1 MDDLSI
7 NVVVALYGF
16 GLGLVFGAIV
26 LATNFCTMGS
36 VSDILTFGD
45 HRRFRAWLLAAA
57 TALIGAQIMHHF
69 GFIDLDASIYPTTQ
83 FNYAGNIVGGL
94 MFGFGMVF
102 AGGCA
107 SRNLARVGGGD
118 LRSLVVLLFI
128 GIFGYMTMRGL
139 IGVGRV
145 EIEERVVV
153 DLASVGIP
161 DQTIGG
167 LLAGYGLDAGLAN
180 TVAAAVVAAA
190 ILYYCFGNAA
200 FRGSPRNIIAGLGIG
215 LCVIGGWYITGVAG
229 ADDFDPT
236 PLASLTFVAPTGN
249 AVIYLMT
256 FSGATIDFGIA
267 TVGGTI
273 LGAFVAALATRRFS
287 LTSFA
292 DVGDTLRNMFGGALM
307 GVGGVVALGCTVG
320 QAMTGVSTLAVGS
333 FIAFT
338 AIVVGAV
345 IGLKTMERMLA

>member
-1 MDDLSI
+1 MEDLSI
-7 NVVVALYGF
+7 NTVVALYGF

-36 VSDILTFGD
+36 ISDILTFGD

-57 TALIGAQIMHHF
+57 TALIGAQVMHRF
-69 GFIDLDASIYPTTQ
+69 GVIDLGASIYPIPR
-83 FNYAGNIVGGL
+83 FNYVGNIVGGL

-107 SRNLARVGGGD
+107 SRNLARVGAGD
-118 LRSLVVLLFI
+118 LRSLFVLLFI
-128 GIFGYMTMRGL
+128 GIFGYMTLRGL
-139 IGVGRV
+139 IALGRV
-145 EIEERVVV
+145 EIEEKVVV
-153 DLASVGIP
+153 DLAASGID

-167 LLAGYGLDAGLAN
+167 LLAGLGPDAALLN
-180 TVAAAVVAAA
+180 TVAAIVVAAA
-190 ILYYCFGNAA
+190 ILVYCFGNAA
-200 FRGSPRNIIAGLGIG
+200 FRGSPKNIIAGLGIG
-215 LCVIGGWYITGVAG
+215 LCVVAGWWITGVVG
-229 ADDFDPT
+229 ADEFDPT

-249 AVIYLMT
+249 SIIYLMT

-273 LGAFVAALATRRFS
+273 LGAFIAALATRRFN

-292 DVGDTLRNMFGGALM
+292 DVGDTLRNMFGGAFM

-320 QAMTGVSTLAVGS
+320 QAITGVSTLAVGS
-333 FIAFT
+333 FLAFA
-338 AIVVGAV
+338 AIVLGAV
-345 IGLKTMERMLA
+345 IGLKTMERMLG